1 MSFKRKKDEINTPI
15 ILNKIRYSRKQN
27 LFMISLM
34 KVSKEDFS
42 LVRMNIF
49 TIKMLKNDVGRL
61 FNTEF

>member
-42 LVRMNIF
+42 LIRMNIF

>member
-1 MSFKRKKDEINTPI
+1 
-15 ILNKIRYSRKQN
+15 
-27 LFMISLM
+27 M

-42 LVRMNIF
+42 LIRINIF